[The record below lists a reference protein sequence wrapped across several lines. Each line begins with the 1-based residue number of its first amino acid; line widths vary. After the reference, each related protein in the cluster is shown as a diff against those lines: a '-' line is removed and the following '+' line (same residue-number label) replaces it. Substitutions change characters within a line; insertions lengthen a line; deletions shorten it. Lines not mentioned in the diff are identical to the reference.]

1 MMFKKKK
8 EKLSQNNRSD
18 NYLKYLSI
26 LIRIQKY
33 SALKMVKLTM
43 SGIQSKITRHRKK
56 QKKLTL
62 KENDKSK

>member
-8 EKLSQNNRSD
+8 KKLSQNNRSD

-43 SGIQSKITRHRKK
+43 SSIQSKITRHRKK